1 MLKGEIIGNLGA
13 DAEVKDVNGTKF
25 VAMRVAHTDKWTD
38 ENGQEHKTTLWVDVT
53 MNNTESKVLPFLR
66 AGVKVFVRGN
76 LSPRLYSS
84 PKEKKMVAGL
94 KISATEVELCGGSVD
109 DVPRQLVVPESGALL
124 DVTKYY
130 WCNADTSKLKKDE
143 TALVY
148 DTKGRQFMVNKQG
161 FVAPVPESSEAPAEE
176 KKE

>member
-13 DAEVKDVNGTKF
+13 DAEVKNVYGSKF
-25 VAMRVAHTDKWTD
+25 VAMRVAHTEKWTD
-38 ENGQEHKTTLWVDVT
+38 EFGLEHKTTLWVDVT
-53 MNNTESKVLPFLR
+53 MNNTESKLLPFLR

-84 PKEKKMVAGL
+84 PKEKKMVAGI
-94 KISATEVELCGGSVD
+94 KINATEVELCGGSVD
-109 DVPRQLVVPESGALL
+109 DVPRQLFVPESGALL

-143 TALVY
+143 TTLLY
-148 DTKGRQFMVNKQG
+148 DAKGRQFMVNKAG
-161 FVAPVPESSEAPAEE
+161 FVVPVPESTEAHAEE